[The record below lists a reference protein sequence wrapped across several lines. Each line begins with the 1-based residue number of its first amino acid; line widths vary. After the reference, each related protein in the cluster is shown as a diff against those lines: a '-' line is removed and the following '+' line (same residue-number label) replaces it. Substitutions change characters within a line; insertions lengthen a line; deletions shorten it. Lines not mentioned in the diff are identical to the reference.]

1 MRYNEWHAVRTP
13 SVGTLLREWRNRRRM
28 SQLELASR
36 ADSSARHISFIETG
50 RASPS
55 RNMLLRFADQMDIP
69 IRERNELLVAAGFA
83 PFFPESSFK
92 DADDL
97 SVVRG
102 ELRRLLVAYEPNPVF
117 IHDAQYRVID
127 ANRAFHTLV
136 SGVAEHLL
144 RPPLNIIR
152 LTLHPEGLAPRIHNH
167 HLWRAHL
174 LGRLRHRL
182 TLSGSA
188 PLKALYE
195 EVNGYPAPSARHD
208 QVDGTD
214 PGGDFRFPFALPL
227 RLEHEGQV
235 LSFVSALMTLSAP
248 IDVTVSELEV
258 ETLLP
263 ANPETSKALQ
273 TMRAGVTRTEPGRG
287 IRSPS

>member
-1 MRYNEWHAVRTP
+1 
-13 SVGTLLREWRNRRRM
+13 
-28 SQLELASR
+28 
-36 ADSSARHISFIETG
+36 
-50 RASPS
+50 
-55 RNMLLRFADQMDIP
+55 MLLRFADQMDIP
-69 IRERNELLVAAGFA
+69 IRERNVLLVAAGFA
-83 PFFPESSFK
+83 PFFPESSFR

-144 RPPLNIIR
+144 RPSLNVMR
-152 LTLHPEGLAPRIHNH
+152 LTLHPEGLAPLIHNYH
-167 HLWRAHL
+167 PWRAHL

-182 TLSGSA
+182 TISGST
-188 PLKALYE
+188 PLRALYD
-195 EVNGYPAPSARHD
+195 EVSSYPVPPGRRD
-208 QVDGTD
+208 EDGGAD
-214 PGGDFRFPFALPL
+214 PDGDFRFPFALPL
-227 RLEHEGQV
+227 RLEHEGRV

-263 ANPETSKALQ
+263 ANSETSQALQ
-273 TMRAGVTRTEPGRG
+273 AMRTRITRTEPGRG